1 MTGQTTEGARLLVV
15 DDERQI
21 ADFMRDV
28 AEQIGYV
35 VASADSFE
43 AFRRVYAEFEPAVIA
58 LDLQMPGADGVEVLR
73 YMAAQG
79 CRARIIV
86 ISGMAQKVLTS
97 ARRLGVE
104 YGLDIVG
111 TLQKPIMLKDLREM
125 LKKTEAAPELGAD
138 DLREAM
144 QLRQIVL
151 RYQPKI
157 VLSRAR
163 VSDAAAAEALVHWQH
178 PLQGLL
184 KPDFIVP
191 LASAA
196 GLIRALTDYVLR
208 MAIEQMKQWQD
219 SGARIAI
226 SVNLPPE
233 LIDDLE
239 FPDRLAQLLG
249 ESGVAASQLC
259 IEITERGAMEHVHRA
274 MDILMRLRLKG
285 IGVSIDDF
293 GTGSSSLVQLFKMPF
308 NELKIDRSFVSE
320 MIDNAEAAT
329 IVRVLIDLAHSLGM
343 SACAEGVES
352 KAIAE
357 AVVAL
362 GCDTAQGFLYSK
374 SVPPDKLRALFDQ
387 WPSAT

>member
-1 MTGQTTEGARLLVV
+1 MVKNSAARLLIV
-15 DDERQI
+15 DDEPQI
-21 ADFMRDV
+21 AEFVCDV
-28 AEQIGYV
+28 AEQNGYA
-35 VASADSFE
+35 VAVAGGFE
-43 AFRRVYAEFEPAVIA
+43 ACRRVYAEFAPTVIV

-86 ISGMAQKVLTS
+86 ISGMDQKVLTS
-97 ARRLGVE
+97 ARRIGRE

-111 TLQKPIMLKDLREM
+111 TLQKPIMLNDLREM
-125 LKKTEAAPELGAD
+125 LKKTEAAPELGAA

-144 QLRQIVL
+144 QLGQIVL

-157 VLSRAR
+157 VLSPGR
-163 VSDAAAAEALVHWQH
+163 VRDFAAAEALVHWQH

-184 KPDFIVP
+184 KPDLIVP

-196 GLIRALTDYVLR
+196 GLIRELTDYVLHT
-208 MAIEQMKQWQD
+208 AIEQMKQWQV
-219 SGARIAI
+219 SGARIAV
-226 SVNLPPE
+226 SVNLPPD

-239 FPDRLAQLLG
+239 FPDRLANLLG

-259 IEITERGAMEHVHRA
+259 IEITERGAMEHVNRA
-274 MDILMRLRLKG
+274 MDILTRLRLKG

-343 SACAEGVES
+343 SACAEGVETR
-352 KAIAE
+352 AIAD
-357 AVVAL
+357 ALVAL

-374 SVPPDKLRALFDQ
+374 SVPPDKLRAMLDQ
-387 WPSAT
+387 WPA